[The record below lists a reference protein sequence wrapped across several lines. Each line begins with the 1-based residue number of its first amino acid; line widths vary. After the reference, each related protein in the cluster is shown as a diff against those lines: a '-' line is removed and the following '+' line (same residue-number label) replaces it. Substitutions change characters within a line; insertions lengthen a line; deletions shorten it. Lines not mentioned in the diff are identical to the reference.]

1 MGRYKQQLL
10 TSTAY
15 WQQFSERELDSAV
28 HGIVRLLGVVIVYI
42 LLRYLLVRLLDS
54 VLGKVATRS
63 TRFQT
68 LRGLLASILSYILF
82 FVFAVQALAAVGL
95 QIMPFVEAAGI
106 AGLAIGFGAQKL
118 VKDVISGFFLII
130 DSVLEVGD
138 IVTIGAVT
146 GIVTEMGMRVTQ
158 LKDTTGRVYLI
169 PNGDI
174 GTVTNLS
181 RNAIVDSIDIV
192 ITPMEKVDNA
202 VAVINTTGQHLYDNE
217 PGSFAQAPAFI
228 GISAVSATSVTMRV
242 SISSHPND
250 LPLRAMQLR
259 SALVSALKQGGIELA

>member
-1 MGRYKQQLL
+1 MGRYTHRLL

-15 WQQFSERELDSAV
+15 WQQFGAREVDSAV
-28 HGIVRLLGVVIVYI
+28 HGIVRLLGVVIVYA
-42 LLRYLLVRLLDS
+42 LLRYLLIRLLES
-54 VLGKVATRS
+54 LLGKVATRS

-68 LRGLLASILSYILF
+68 LRGLLVSTLSYLLF

-130 DSVLEVGD
+130 DAVLEVGD
-138 IVTIGAVT
+138 VVTIGAIT
-146 GIVTEMGMRVTQ
+146 GVVTEMGMRVTQ
-158 LKDTTGRVYLI
+158 LRDSSGRVYLI

-181 RNAIVDSIDIV
+181 RNSIIDSLDISITAID
-192 ITPMEKVDNA
+192 KVESAANI
-202 VAVINTTGQHLYDNE
+202 INTTGQELFQSD

-228 GISAVSATSVTMRV
+228 GVTALSAASATLRISISAR
-242 SISSHPND
+242 PND
-250 LPLRAMQLR
+250 LPVRTMQLR
-259 SALVSALKQGGIELA
+259 LALASALKQQGIDLA